1 MPHPRFALK
10 FLIGSS
16 LLKRRHGRTN
26 WVLTLALYSTVATF
40 ALIALFLIL
49 QRYWR
54 AGLAFGSVTG

>member
-26 WVLTLALYSTVATF
+26 WVLTLALCGTAATI
-40 ALIALFLIL
+40 ALIALYLL
-49 QRYWR
+49 QR
-54 AGLAFGSVTG
+54 GIIG

>member
-26 WVLTLALYSTVATF
+26 WVLTLALYSTVETF
-40 ALIALFLIL
+40 ALIALYLL
-49 QRYWR
+49 QR
-54 AGLAFGSVTG
+54 GIIG

>member
-16 LLKRRHGRTN
+16 LLKRRQTN

-40 ALIALFLIL
+40 ALIALYLL
-49 QRYWR
+49 QR
-54 AGLAFGSVTG
+54 GIIG